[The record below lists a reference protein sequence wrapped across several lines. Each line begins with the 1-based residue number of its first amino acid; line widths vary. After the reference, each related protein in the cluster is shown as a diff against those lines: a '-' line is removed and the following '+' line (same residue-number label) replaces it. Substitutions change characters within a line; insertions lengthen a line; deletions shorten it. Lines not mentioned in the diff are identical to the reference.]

1 MSSSSAGEPAQ
12 DPRDGSLGWMILV
25 SAGLHAAAVVIGVAL
40 PYTLRDTSPKL
51 VSYTVDLVAP
61 DRLGG
66 TNIPGARPKRPPPPK
81 PQAASP
87 PPPVAAVE
95 QPKPPEAP
103 KPEPLKEKAKP
114 PEPEPVAKPKEE
126 PKPKA
131 EPKVEPKVEKKPETK
146 AAPVKVAAKKEPAAK
161 PEVKPEPKRGAAR
174 PAEEKAAAAK
184 PEAPP
189 AKKEEAKPEL
199 SPQDAREAIAARLRE
214 ERIAAAVK
222 RAQDRV
228 QESAAVGT
236 GVGDASSPASI
247 GPGEGSGG
255 VLKGLEWLMYKNNV
269 ETTIRENWVWTGPDH
284 SLETTIRFGIT
295 ETGEVVEVRIEKS
308 SGDPSYDASVERAVR
323 MVNPLPPPPEAYR
336 DDFRQ
341 YELTFN
347 AEFLQM

>member
-1 MSSSSAGEPAQ
+1 MSSSSAGAPAQ
-12 DPRDGSLGWMILV
+12 DPRDGSLGWMVLV
-25 SAGLHAAAVVIGVAL
+25 SAGLHAAAVVLAVAL

-81 PQAASP
+81 AQAAPP

-103 KPEPLKEKAKP
+103 KPEPVKEDAKP
-114 PEPEPVAKPKEE
+114 PEPVAKPKEE

-131 EPKVEPKVEKKPETK
+131 EPKVEKKPETK
-146 AAPVKVAAKKEPAAK
+146 AAPVKVAAKKEPAPK
-161 PEVKPEPKRGAAR
+161 PEVKPEPKKEAAK
-174 PAEEKAAAAK
+174 PAAEKKAADAK
-184 PEAPP
+184 PEAQP
-189 AKKEEAKPEL
+189 AKEEAKPEL

-222 RAQDRV
+222 RAQDRI

-236 GVGDASSPASI
+236 GIGDGSSPASI